1 MTDRLFVL
9 NPDWTD
15 DEGGPW
21 FCPAGAFVEG
31 VLAFYPAL
39 KSHLDITRLD
49 HPRPRLPVIALVGED
64 HQSCPILILDGEFD
78 WPAADHRKHR
88 PPLPPGSRHHPLSRR
103 PIRRRPAASVRQS
116 VRLTRTA

>member
-9 NPDWTD
+9 NPHWTD

-21 FCPAGAFVEG
+21 FYPAGAFVEG

-39 KSHLDITRLD
+39 KSRLDITRLD

-78 WPAADHRKHR
+78 WPEAQTSESTGRRFLQDHAIIPYLAARYGVG
-88 PPLPPGSRHHPLSRR
+88 LPHP
-103 PIRRRPAASVRQS
+103 
-116 VRLTRTA
+116 